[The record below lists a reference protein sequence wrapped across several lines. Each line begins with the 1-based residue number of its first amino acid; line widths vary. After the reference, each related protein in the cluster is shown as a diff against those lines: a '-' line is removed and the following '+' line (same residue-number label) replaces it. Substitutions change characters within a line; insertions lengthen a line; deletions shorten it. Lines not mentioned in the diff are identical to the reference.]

1 MRHLGWQ
8 LGPAKQSPFMMEGP
22 HLAPA
27 TMSQMATRTCT
38 SSERCWDGLRAALLP
53 ALGREHCRGCVGAA
67 ARLANLSRSH
77 LAAGSPL
84 AASTQPPWWAGC
96 STAPPM
102 SWHAAWTAAPC
113 ASCRRRHRSHHRQN
127 PHRRHHQRQHFLLLS
142 CPLPCHRRPRL
153 PQASVPR
160 LLRLLAAAAGAQ
172 VAFTAGKHACCFG
185 RRPPCT
191 LPPPARPAGDCP
203 SSPLCRSTTAESG
216 TLEILQDP
224 CASSEKW
231 SASDASLVVRPCSAV
246 TLYQPG
252 FIPGSCDNE
261 PDGYTYLHIQ

>member
-1 MRHLGWQ
+1 MLHG
-8 LGPAKQSPFMMEGP
+8 
-22 HLAPA
+22 
-27 TMSQMATRTCT
+27 
-38 SSERCWDGLRAALLP
+38 
-53 ALGREHCRGCVGAA
+53 
-67 ARLANLSRSH
+67 
-77 LAAGSPL
+77 
-84 AASTQPPWWAGC
+84 
-96 STAPPM
+96 
-102 SWHAAWTAAPC
+102 
-113 ASCRRRHRSHHRQN
+113 
-127 PHRRHHQRQHFLLLS
+127 
-142 CPLPCHRRPRL
+142 RRPRVPAAAAAIAATASRTPTATITRGGAFSSFPAPSLATGARASHRQVPQGCCCCWQLL
-153 PQASVPR
+153 PGRKLHA
-160 LLRLLAAAAGAQ
+160 LLAAAARAQ
-172 VAFTAGKHACCFG
+172 VACAAGKHACCLG

-252 FIPGSCDNE
+252 FIPGSCDSE